1 MQSTKIKNF
10 LRPNNFLIFNFIRY
24 STGYVYLDVKLYLNL
39 ITINYNM
46 ENITKTFKYV
56 DYLWDK
62 AKAASFGDNQVELFL
77 YRSNI
82 LGADLR
88 ITNYGG
94 GNTSCK
100 TIEKDPLTNKEVE
113 VMWVKGSGGDI
124 GTLTRSGI
132 AGLYTGRLRDLK
144 NVYQGLHDEDRMVG
158 LFNHCIYDLDSKAP
172 SIDTPLHGLLP
183 FAHIDHLHPDA
194 LIAVAAAKDS
204 EKVTKEIWGD
214 TMGWVPWQKPGF
226 DLGLQLE
233 KCLAENPG
241 IRGIVLGSHGLF
253 TWGDT
258 SYECYMNSLEVI
270 EMASEYIE
278 QKLEE
283 QGEVFGG
290 QKVESLPKEERL
302 EKAAQ
307 IMPLLRGLASSENRM
322 IGHFTDTDVVMQ
334 YINSND
340 LERLA
345 PMGTSCP
352 DHFLRTK
359 IQPLVLDLDKNEDL
373 SDADAIL
380 SKLEPAFAAYRQE
393 YVDYYNTCKRDNSPA
408 IRDANPVIIIYPG
421 VGMFSFAKN
430 KQTTRVASEF
440 YINAIN
446 VMRGAEA
453 ITEYTSL
460 PRQEAFDIEYW
471 LLEEA
476 KLQRM
481 PKEKPLSR
489 KVALVTGAGGG
500 IGKAIADKLAAE
512 GANVV
517 LTDIN
522 EDALVEANGT
532 YARDV
537 STYALCDVTN
547 TDSIANA
554 YKKAILEFGGVD
566 MIIHSAGLAISK
578 PLTDTTDKDWNI
590 LQSIL
595 VKGQFD
601 LAKQFA
607 VIVRK
612 QGLGGDYIAIASKN
626 GLVAGPNN
634 VAYGTAKAAQ
644 QHMVRLLAAELAKD
658 KVRVNTVN
666 PDGVIVGSKIWEG
679 AWAEGRAKA
688 NGITVE
694 ELPAFYAKR
703 NLLHEIITPDDIA
716 NGVFSLVGIL
726 DKSTG
731 NIINVDGGMANAF
744 VR

>member
-1 MQSTKIKNF
+1 MKKSLTK
-10 LRPNNFLIFNFIRY
+10 FNH
-24 STGYVYLDVKLYLNL
+24 
-39 ITINYNM
+39 
-46 ENITKTFKYV
+46 V
-56 DYLWDK
+56 DYLWDDK
-62 AKAASFGDNQVELFL
+62 KAASYGDDQVGLFL

-100 TIEKDPLTNKEVE
+100 TIEKDPLTNEEVE

-124 GTLTRSGI
+124 GTLNRAGI

-144 NVYQGLHDEDRMVG
+144 NVYGGLEDEDRMVG

-204 EKVTKEIWGD
+204 KKVTKEIWGD
-214 TMGWVPWQKPGF
+214 TMGWVPWQRPGF
-226 DLGLQLE
+226 DLGLQIE
-233 KCLAENPG
+233 KCLDDNPG

-258 SYECYMNSLEVI
+258 SFECYMNSLEVI
-270 EMASEYIE
+270 EMASEFIDKKIKE
-278 QKLEE
+278 K
-283 QGEVFGG
+283 GSVFGG
-290 QKVESLPKEERL
+290 QKIESLPKKERL
-302 EKAAQ
+302 QKAAQ
-307 IMPLLRGLASSENRM
+307 IMPLLRGLCSSENRM
-322 IGHFTDTDVVMQ
+322 IGHFSHTDVVME

-359 IQPLVLDLDKNEDL
+359 IQPLVLTLDKNEDL
-373 SDADAIL
+373 SDADVIFK
-380 SKLEPAFAAYRQE
+380 KLEPAFEAYRQE
-393 YVDYYNTCKRDNSPA
+393 YADYYNTCKRSNSPA
-408 IRDANPVIIIYPG
+408 MRDANPVIIIYPG
-421 VGMFSFAKN
+421 IGMFSFAKN
-430 KQTTRVASEF
+430 KQTTRVANEF

-481 PKEKPLSR
+481 PKEQPLSR
-489 KVALVTGAGGG
+489 KVAFVTGAGGG

-522 EDALVEANGT
+522 EESLITANAM
-532 YARDV
+532 YKRDV
-537 STYALCDVTN
+537 STYAVCDVTN
-547 TDSIANA
+547 TESVASA
-554 YKKAILEFGGVD
+554 YKKACVEFGGVD
-566 MIIHSAGLAISK
+566 IIVHSAGLAISK
-578 PLTDTTDKDWNI
+578 PLLETTDKDWNI
-590 LQSIL
+590 LQSIF

-601 LAKQFA
+601 LAKQFSA
-607 VIVRK
+607 ITRK

-644 QHMVRLLAAELAKD
+644 QHMVRLLATELAKD

-703 NLLHEIITPDDIA
+703 NLLNEIITPDDIA

-731 NIINVDGGMANAF
+731 NILNIDGGMANAF

>member
-1 MQSTKIKNF
+1 MNTTQ
-10 LRPNNFLIFNFIRY
+10 
-24 STGYVYLDVKLYLNL
+24 
-39 ITINYNM
+39 
-46 ENITKTFKYV
+46 KTFKHV
-56 DYLWDK
+56 DYLWDETK
-62 AKAASFGDNQVELFL
+62 AEALGNDQVALFL

-100 TIEKDPLTNKEVE
+100 TIEKDPLTNEKVE

-144 NVYQGLHDEDRMVG
+144 NVYGGLADEDRMVG

-204 EKVTKEIWGD
+204 EQVTKEIWGD
-214 TMGWVPWQKPGF
+214 TMGWVPWQRPGF

-233 KCLAENPG
+233 KCLADNPG

-258 SYECYMNSLEVI
+258 SYDCYMNSLEVI

-278 QKLEE
+278 KKIKEK
-283 QGEVFGG
+283 GSVFGG
-290 QKVESLPKEERL
+290 QKIQSLPKEARL

-307 IMPLLRGLASSENRM
+307 LMPLLRGLCSSENRM
-322 IGHFTDTDVVMQ
+322 IGHFSDDDVVLEF
-334 YINSND
+334 INSND
-340 LERLA
+340 LARLA
-345 PMGTSCP
+345 PLGTSCP

-359 IQPLVLDLDKNEDL
+359 IQPLVLTLDANENLEDSKAVL
-373 SDADAIL
+373 A
-380 SKLEPAFAAYRQE
+380 KLEPAFEQYRKE
-393 YVDYYNTCKRDNSPA
+393 YADYYNTCKKSNSPA
-408 IRDANPVIIIYPG
+408 MRDPNPVIIIYPG
-421 VGMFSFAKN
+421 VGMFSFSKD

-453 ITEYTSL
+453 ITSYTSL

-476 KLQRM
+476 KLSRM

-512 GANVV
+512 GAVVV

-522 EDALVEANGT
+522 EQSLIDAHAT
-532 YARDV
+532 YKRDV
-537 STYALCDVTN
+537 STYAVCDVTD
-547 TDSIANA
+547 TDSIAVA
-554 YKKAILEFGGVD
+554 YKKACLEFGGVD
-566 MIIHSAGLAISK
+566 IVVHSAGLAISK
-578 PLTDTTDKDWNI
+578 ALEDTTDKDWNI
-590 LQSIL
+590 LQNIL

-607 VIVRK
+607 AIARQ
-612 QGLGGDYIAIASKN
+612 QGLGGDFISIASKN

-658 KVRVNTVN
+658 KVRVNTIN

-688 NGITVE
+688 NGITVK

-703 NLLHEIITPDDIA
+703 NLLNEIITPADIA
-716 NGVFSLVGIL
+716 NGVFTFVGIL

>member
-1 MQSTKIKNF
+1 M
-10 LRPNNFLIFNFIRY
+10 L
-24 STGYVYLDVKLYLNL
+24 
-39 ITINYNM
+39 M
-46 ENITKTFKYV
+46 NITTKKFKYV
-56 DYLWDK
+56 DYLWDDK
-62 AKAASFGDNQVELFL
+62 KAAALNDDQVALFL

-100 TIEKDPLTNKEVE
+100 TIEKDPLTNEKVE

-144 NVYQGLHDEDRMVG
+144 NVYGGLSDEDRMVG

-214 TMGWVPWQKPGF
+214 TMGWVPWQRPGF

-233 KCLAENPG
+233 KCLNDNPG

-258 SYECYMNSLEVI
+258 SYECYINSLEVI

-278 QKLEE
+278 KKIKEK
-283 QGEVFGG
+283 GSVFGG
-290 QKVESLPKEERL
+290 QKVSSLPKQERL

-307 IMPLLRGLASSENRM
+307 LMPLLRGLCSSENQM
-322 IGHFTDTDVVMQ
+322 IGHFSDSDVVLEF
-334 YINSND
+334 INSND
-340 LERLA
+340 LARLA

-359 IQPLVLDLDKNEDL
+359 IQPLVLTLDAQEDL
-373 SDADAIL
+373 SDSKAIL
-380 SKLEPAFAAYRQE
+380 KKLEPAFETYRQE
-393 YVDYYNTCKRDNSPA
+393 YADYYNTCKKPNSPA
-408 IRDANPVIIIYPG
+408 MRDPNPVIIIYPG
-421 VGMFSFAKN
+421 VGMFSFSKD

-453 ITEYTSL
+453 ITSYTSL

-476 KLQRM
+476 KLSRM

-489 KVALVTGAGGG
+489 KIALVTGAGGG

-522 EDALVEANGT
+522 EDSLKEANAT
-532 YARDV
+532 YKRDV
-537 STYALCDVTN
+537 STYAVCDVTSYN
-547 TDSIANA
+547 SIKEAFD
-554 YKKAILEFGGVD
+554 KACLEFGGVD
-566 MIIHSAGLAISK
+566 IIVHSAGLAISK
-578 PLTDTTDKDWNI
+578 PIEETTEKDWDI
-590 LQSIL
+590 LQNVL
-595 VKGQFD
+595 VKGQFE
-601 LAKQFA
+601 LAK
-607 VIVRK
+607 VGVEVMRK
-612 QGLGGDYIAIASKN
+612 QNLGGNFISIASKN
-626 GLVAGPNN
+626 GLVSGPNN
-634 VAYGTAKAAQ
+634 VGYGTAKAAQ
-644 QHMVRLLAAELAKD
+644 QHMARLLAAELAPD
-658 KVRVNTVN
+658 KIRVNTVN

-688 NGITVE
+688 YGITVE
-694 ELPAFYAKR
+694 ELPAHYAKR
-703 NLLHEIITPDDIA
+703 NLLNEIIYPEDIA
-716 NGVFSLVGIL
+716 NGVFSLVAIL
-726 DKSTG
+726 DKTTG
-731 NIINVDGGMANAF
+731 NIVNVDGGMANAF

>member
-1 MQSTKIKNF
+1 MVFFIVEA
-10 LRPNNFLIFNFIRY
+10 IFVFHN
-24 STGYVYLDVKLYLNL
+24 SNKMSKSNQ
-39 ITINYNM
+39 N
-46 ENITKTFKYV
+46 FKYV
-56 DYLWDK
+56 DYLWDHNK
-62 AKAASFGDNQVELFL
+62 AKSLGDDQVALFL

-100 TIEKDPLTNKEVE
+100 TIEKDPLTNEEVE

-132 AGLYTGRLRDLK
+132 AGLYTNRLRDLK

-194 LIAVAAAKDS
+194 LIAVAAAENS
-204 EKVTKEIWGD
+204 EQVTKEIWGD
-214 TMGWVPWQKPGF
+214 TMGWVPWQRPGF

-233 KCLAENPG
+233 KCLKDNPG

-258 SYECYMNSLEVI
+258 SYECYINSLEVI
-270 EMASEYIE
+270 EMASDYIE
-278 QKLEE
+278 KKIKEK
-283 QGEVFGG
+283 GSVFGG
-290 QKVESLPKEERL
+290 QKLESLAKEERL

-307 IMPLLRGLASSENRM
+307 IMPLLRGLCSSENRM
-322 IGHFTDTDVVMQ
+322 IGHFTDSPVVME

-340 LERLA
+340 LERLV
-345 PMGTSCP
+345 PLGTSCP

-359 IQPLVLDLDKNEDL
+359 IQPLVLTLDKNEDL
-373 SDADAIL
+373 SDAEAVL
-380 SKLEPAFAAYRQE
+380 KKLTPAFEAYRKE
-393 YVDYYNTCKRDNSPA
+393 YANYYSTCKRDNSPA
-408 IRDANPVIIIYPG
+408 MRDPNPVIIIYPG

-453 ITEYTSL
+453 ISSYTSL

-481 PKEKPLSR
+481 PKEQPLSR
-489 KVALVTGAGGG
+489 RVALVTGAGGG
-500 IGKAIADKLAAE
+500 IGKAIADKLADE

-522 EDALVEANGT
+522 EESLKAAHLT
-532 YARDV
+532 YKKDV
-537 STYALCDVTN
+537 ADYSICDVTN
-547 TDSIANA
+547 NDSIE
-554 YKKAILEFGGVD
+554 KAFIKACIAFGGVD
-566 MIIHSAGLAISK
+566 IIVHSAGLAISK
-578 PLTDTTDKDWNI
+578 PIEETSEKDWDI
-590 LQSIL
+590 LQNVL
-595 VKGQFD
+595 VKGQFE
-601 LAKQFA
+601 LAKA
-607 VIVRK
+607 GVEIMRK
-612 QGLGGDYIAIASKN
+612 QNLGGDFISIASKN
-626 GLVAGPNN
+626 GLVSGPNN
-634 VAYGTAKAAQ
+634 VGYGTAKAAQ
-644 QHMVRLLAAELAKD
+644 QHMSRLLAAELAKD
-658 KVRVNTVN
+658 KIRVNVVN

-688 NGITVE
+688 YGISVE
-694 ELPAFYAKR
+694 ELPSHYAKR
-703 NLLHEIITPDDIA
+703 NLLNEIIYPADIA
-716 NGVFSLVGIL
+716 NGVFSLVAIL

>member
-1 MQSTKIKNF
+1 MVKN
-10 LRPNNFLIFNFIRY
+10 
-24 STGYVYLDVKLYLNL
+24 
-39 ITINYNM
+39 
-46 ENITKTFKYV
+46 FKYV
-56 DYLWDK
+56 DYLWDDE
-62 AKAASFGDNQVELFL
+62 KAASFGDNQVDLFL

-100 TIEKDPLTNKEVE
+100 TIEKDPLTNEEVE

-158 LFNHCIYDLDSKAP
+158 LFNHCIYDLNSKAP

-214 TMGWVPWQKPGF
+214 TMGWVPWQRPGF

-233 KCLAENPG
+233 KCLNDNPG

-278 QKLEE
+278 RKVKEK
-283 QGEVFGG
+283 GSVFGG
-290 QKVESLPKEERL
+290 QKIESLPKEERY

-307 IMPLLRGLASSENRM
+307 IMPLLRGLCSSENRM
-322 IGHFTDTDVVMQ
+322 IGHFSDTDVVME

-373 SDADAIL
+373 TNSEAVL
-380 SKLEPAFAAYRQE
+380 KKLEPAFEAYRQE
-393 YVDYYNTCKRDNSPA
+393 YIDYYNTCKKDNSPA

-500 IGKAIADKLAAE
+500 IGKAIADKLAEE

-522 EDALVEANGT
+522 EEALVEANAT

-537 STYALCDVTN
+537 ATYAVCDVTN
-547 TDSIANA
+547 TDSIASA
-554 YKKAILEFGGVD
+554 YKKACVEFGGVD
-566 MIIHSAGLAISK
+566 IVVHSAGLAISK
-578 PLTDTTDKDWNI
+578 PLVDTTDKDWNI
-590 LQSIL
+590 LQNIL

-601 LAKQFA
+601 LAKQF
-607 VIVRK
+607 VGIVRK

-644 QHMVRLLAAELAKD
+644 QHMVRLMAAELAKD

-694 ELPAFYAKR
+694 ELPEFYAKR
-703 NLLHEIITPDDIA
+703 NLLNKIITPDDIA
-716 NGVFSLVGIL
+716 KGVFSLVAIL

>member
-1 MQSTKIKNF
+1 MTQS
-10 LRPNNFLIFNFIRY
+10 
-24 STGYVYLDVKLYLNL
+24 
-39 ITINYNM
+39 
-46 ENITKTFKYV
+46 FKYV
-56 DYLWDK
+56 DYLWDEE
-62 AKAASFGDNQVELFL
+62 KAATLGDNQVELFL

-100 TIEKDPLTNKEVE
+100 TIEKDPLTNEEVE

-124 GTLTRSGI
+124 GTLKRSGI
-132 AGLYTGRLRDLK
+132 AGLYTERLRDLK

-233 KCLAENPG
+233 KCLADNPG

-258 SYECYMNSLEVI
+258 SFECYMNSLEVI

-278 QKLEE
+278 QKLKE

-302 EKAAQ
+302 GKAAQ
-307 IMPLLRGLASSENRM
+307 IMPLLRGLCSSENRM
-322 IGHFTDTDVVMQ
+322 IGHFSDSDVVMQ

-359 IQPLVLDLDKNEDL
+359 IQPLVLSLDKSEDL
-373 SDADAIL
+373 SNADAIL
-380 SKLEPAFAAYRQE
+380 AKLEPAFEAYRQE
-393 YVDYYNTCKRDNSPA
+393 YVDYYNTCKKDNSPA

-522 EDALVEANGT
+522 EDALVEANAT

-537 STYALCDVTN
+537 SSYAVCDVTN
-547 TDSIANA
+547 TESIASA
-554 YKKAILEFGGVD
+554 YKKAIIEFGGVD
-566 MIIHSAGLAISK
+566 MIVHSAGLAISK
-578 PLTDTTDKDWNI
+578 PLTETTDKDWNI
-590 LQSIL
+590 LQNIL

-607 VIVRK
+607 LIVRK

-703 NLLHEIITPDDIA
+703 NLLNEIITPDDIA

>member
-1 MQSTKIKNF
+1 MEK
-10 LRPNNFLIFNFIRY
+10 IFNH
-24 STGYVYLDVKLYLNL
+24 
-39 ITINYNM
+39 
-46 ENITKTFKYV
+46 V
-56 DYLWDK
+56 DYLWDEAK
-62 AKAASFGDNQVELFL
+62 AKSFGNDQVALFL

-82 LGADLR
+82 LGSDLR

-94 GNTSCK
+94 GNTSCR
-100 TIEKDPLTNKEVE
+100 TIETDPLTNEKIE
-113 VMWVKGSGGDI
+113 VMWIKGSGGDI
-124 GTLTRSGI
+124 GTLTRTGV
-132 AGLYTGRLRDLK
+132 AGLYTDRLRDLK
-144 NVYQGLHDEDRMVG
+144 NVYGGLGDEDRMVG

-183 FAHIDHLHPDA
+183 FKHIDHLHPDA

-204 EKVTKEIWGD
+204 EKITKEIWGD
-214 TMGWVPWQKPGF
+214 AMGWVPWQRPGF
-226 DLGLQLE
+226 DLALQLE
-233 KCLAENPG
+233 KCLNDNPD

-258 SYECYMNSLEVI
+258 SYDCYINSLEVI
-270 EMASEYIE
+270 EMASEFIANKIE
-278 QKLEE
+278 EK
-283 QGEVFGG
+283 GSVFGG
-290 QKVESLPKEERL
+290 QKIESLPQEERL
-302 EKAAQ
+302 DKAAHL
-307 IMPLLRGLASSENRM
+307 MPILRGLCSSENRM
-322 IGHFTDTDVVMQ
+322 IGHFSDSDVVMD

-345 PMGTSCP
+345 PLGTSCP

-359 IQPLVLDLDKNEDL
+359 IQPLVLPLDKDEDL
-373 SDADAIL
+373 SDTESVLA
-380 SKLEPAFAAYRQE
+380 KLQPAFEAFREE
-393 YVDYYNTCKRDNSPA
+393 YLEYYNACKNDNSPV

-481 PKEKPLSR
+481 PKEQALSR
-489 KVALVTGAGGG
+489 KVALVTGAAGG
-500 IGKAIADKLAAE
+500 IGKAIADKLVAE

-517 LTDIN
+517 LTDID
-522 EDALVEANGT
+522 EQSLLEANAT
-532 YARDV
+532 YKRDI
-537 STYALCDVTN
+537 SSYAVCNV
-547 TDSIANA
+547 TDSNSIAA
-554 YKKAILEFGGVD
+554 AFKKACLEFGGVD
-566 MIIHSAGLAISK
+566 IIVHSAGLAISK
-578 PLTDTTDKDWNI
+578 PLEETTHKDWSI
-590 LQSIL
+590 LQDVL

-601 LAKQFA
+601 MAKQG
-607 VIVRK
+607 VEIMRK
-612 QGLGGDYIAIASKN
+612 QKLGGDYIAIASKN
-626 GLVAGPNN
+626 GLVSGPNN

-644 QHMVRLLAAELAKD
+644 QHMTRLLAAELGKD
-658 KVRVNTVN
+658 HIRVNTVN

-679 AWAEGRAKA
+679 DWAAGRAKA
-688 NGITVE
+688 YGITVE
-694 ELPAFYAKR
+694 ELPNHYAKR
-703 NLLHEIITPDDIA
+703 NLLNEIIYPDDIA
-716 NGVFSLVGIL
+716 NGVFACVGVL
-726 DKSTG
+726 EKTTG

>member
-1 MQSTKIKNF
+1 METATKNF
-10 LRPNNFLIFNFIRY
+10 
-24 STGYVYLDVKLYLNL
+24 KH
-39 ITINYNM
+39 
-46 ENITKTFKYV
+46 V
-56 DYLWDK
+56 DYLWDDTK
-62 AKAASFGDNQVELFL
+62 AEALGDDQVALFL

-100 TIEKDPLTNKEVE
+100 TIEKDPLTNEEVE

-144 NVYQGLHDEDRMVG
+144 NVYGGLADEDRMVG

-204 EKVTKEIWGD
+204 EQVTKEIWGD
-214 TMGWVPWQKPGF
+214 TMGWVPWQRPGF

-233 KCLAENPG
+233 KCLADNPG
-241 IRGIVLGSHGLF
+241 IRGIILGSHGLF

-270 EMASEYIE
+270 EKASDYIE
-278 QKLEE
+278 KKIKEK
-283 QGEVFGG
+283 GAVFGG
-290 QKVESLPKEERL
+290 QKIESLPKEQRL

-307 IMPLLRGLASSENRM
+307 LMPLLRGLCSSENRM
-322 IGHFTDTDVVMQ
+322 IGHFSDSDVVLEF
-334 YINSND
+334 INSND
-340 LERLA
+340 LARLA
-345 PMGTSCP
+345 PLGTSCP

-359 IQPLVLDLDKNEDL
+359 IQPLVLTLDANENLEDSKAVL
-373 SDADAIL
+373 A
-380 SKLEPAFAAYRQE
+380 KLEPAFEQYRKEYAA
-393 YVDYYNTCKRDNSPA
+393 YYNTCKKSNSPA
-408 IRDANPVIIIYPG
+408 MRDPNPVIIIYPG
-421 VGMFSFAKN
+421 VGMFSFSKD

-453 ITEYTSL
+453 ITSYTSL

-476 KLQRM
+476 KLSRM

-489 KVALVTGAGGG
+489 KVAFVTGAGGG

-512 GANVV
+512 GAVVV

-522 EDALVEANGT
+522 EQSLIEAHAT
-532 YARDV
+532 YKRDV
-537 STYALCDVTN
+537 STYAVCDVTN
-547 TDSIANA
+547 TDSIAAA
-554 YKKAILEFGGVD
+554 YKKACLEFGGVD
-566 MIIHSAGLAISK
+566 IVVHSAGLAISK
-578 PLTDTTDKDWNI
+578 ALEDTTDKDWNI
-590 LQSIL
+590 LQNIL

-601 LAKQFA
+601 LAKQA
-607 VIVRK
+607 TEIMRK

-658 KVRVNTVN
+658 KIRVNTIN

-688 NGITVE
+688 NGITVA

-703 NLLHEIITPDDIA
+703 NLLNEIITPADIA
-716 NGVFSLVGIL
+716 NAVFTFVGIL

>member
-1 MQSTKIKNF
+1 MGI
-10 LRPNNFLIFNFIRY
+10 
-24 STGYVYLDVKLYLNL
+24 
-39 ITINYNM
+39 
-46 ENITKTFKYV
+46 KTFKHV
-56 DYLWDK
+56 DYLWDEKK
-62 AKAASFGDNQVELFL
+62 ALELGNDQVALFL

-82 LGADLR
+82 LGSDLR

-100 TIEKDPLTNKEVE
+100 TIEKDPLTNEKVE
-113 VMWVKGSGGDI
+113 VMWIKGSGGDI

-132 AGLYTGRLRDLK
+132 AGLYTERLRNLK
-144 NVYQGLHDEDRMVG
+144 KVYKGLYDEDRMVG
-158 LFNHCIYDLDSKAP
+158 LFNHCIYDLDSRAP

-183 FAHIDHLHPDA
+183 FKHIDHLHPDA

-214 TMGWVPWQKPGF
+214 TMGWVPWQRPGF

-233 KCLAENPG
+233 KCLNENPG

-258 SYECYMNSLEVI
+258 SYECYINSLEVI
-270 EMASEYIE
+270 ETASDYIE
-278 QKLEE
+278 KKIKE

-290 QKVESLPKEERL
+290 QKVESLPAKDRK

-307 IMPLLRGLASSENRM
+307 LMPLLRGLCSSENRM
-322 IGHFTDTDVVMQ
+322 IGHFTDADVVME

-340 LERLA
+340 LEKLA

-359 IQPLVLDLDKNEDL
+359 IQPLVLTLDASEDVSNAEEVL
-373 SDADAIL
+373 K
-380 SKLEPAFAAYRQE
+380 KLEPAFEQYRKE
-393 YVDYYNTCKRDNSPA
+393 YKEYYENCRHDNSPA
-408 IRDANPVIIIYPG
+408 MRDPNPVIIIYPG
-421 VGMFSFAKN
+421 VGMFSFSKN

-453 ITEYTSL
+453 ISAYTSL

-481 PKEKPLSR
+481 PKEQPLSR

-500 IGKAIADKLAAE
+500 IGKAIADKLAE
-512 GANVV
+512 HGANVV
-517 LTDIN
+517 LTDIAQ
-522 EDALVEANGT
+522 DRLKEAVGT
-532 YARDV
+532 YPRDV
-537 STYALCDVTN
+537 ASYAVCDVTSSG
-547 TDSIANA
+547 SIENA
-554 YKKAILEFGGVD
+554 YKSACLEFGGVD
-566 MIIHSAGLAISK
+566 LVIHSAGLAISK
-578 PLTDTTDKDWNI
+578 PLGETTEKDWDL
-590 LQSIL
+590 LQNVL
-595 VKGQFD
+595 VKGQFE
-601 LAKQFA
+601 LY
-607 VIVRK
+607 K
-612 QGLGGDYIAIASKN
+612 QGVAIMEKQNLGGDIISIASKN
-626 GLVAGPNN
+626 GLVSGPNN
-634 VAYGTAKAAQ
+634 VGYGTAKAAQ
-644 QHMVRLLAAELAKD
+644 QHMVRLLAAELGGKGI
-658 KVRVNTVN
+658 RVNTVN

-679 AWAEGRAKA
+679 DWAEGRAKA
-688 NGITVE
+688 YGITVE
-694 ELPAFYAKR
+694 ELPAHYAKR
-703 NLLHEIITPDDIA
+703 NLLNEIIYPEDIA
-716 NGVFSLVGIL
+716 NGVFAFVGLL

-744 VR
+744 TR

>member
-1 MQSTKIKNF
+1 MQ
-10 LRPNNFLIFNFIRY
+10 
-24 STGYVYLDVKLYLNL
+24 
-39 ITINYNM
+39 
-46 ENITKTFKYV
+46 KTFQHV
-56 DYLWDK
+56 NYLWDEKK
-62 AKAASFGDNQVELFL
+62 ANELGDDQVALFL

-100 TIEKDPLTNKEVE
+100 TIEKDPLTNEEVE
-113 VMWVKGSGGDI
+113 VMWIKGSGGDI
-124 GTLTRSGI
+124 GTLDRAGI
-132 AGLYTGRLRDLK
+132 AGLYTERLRNLK
-144 NVYQGLHDEDRMVG
+144 NVYEGLHDEDRMVG
-158 LFNHCIYDLDSKAP
+158 LFNHCIYDLDSRAP

-183 FAHIDHLHPDA
+183 FKHIDHLHPDA

-214 TMGWVPWQKPGF
+214 TMGWVPWQRPGF

-233 KCLAENPG
+233 KCLNDNPG

-270 EMASEYIE
+270 EMASEYIA
-278 QKLEE
+278 KKIEE

-290 QKVESLPKEERL
+290 QKVQSLPADERKD
-302 EKAAQ
+302 KASQ
-307 IMPLLRGLASSENRM
+307 LMPLLRGLCSSENRM
-322 IGHFTDTDVVMQ
+322 IGHFTDTDVVLE

-359 IQPLVLDLDKNEDL
+359 IQPLVLKLDANEDL
-373 SDADAIL
+373 GDPEAIL
-380 SKLEPAFAAYRQE
+380 KKLEPEFEQYRKE
-393 YVDYYNTCKRDNSPA
+393 YAQYYESCKRDNSPA
-408 IRDANPVIIIYPG
+408 MRDPNPVIIIYPG

-430 KQTTRVASEF
+430 KQTARVASEF
-440 YINAIN
+440 YVNAIN

-489 KVALVTGAGGG
+489 KVALVTGGGGG

-517 LTDIN
+517 LTDIA
-522 EDALVEANGT
+522 EDRLKEGVAT
-532 YARDV
+532 YKGDTA
-537 STYALCDVTN
+537 SYAVCDVTKSE
-547 TDSIANA
+547 SIAAA
-554 YKKAILEFGGVD
+554 YKKACLDFGGVD
-566 MIIHSAGLAISK
+566 IVVHSAGLAISK
-578 PLTDTTDKDWNI
+578 PLTETTEKDWDI
-590 LQSIL
+590 LQNVL
-595 VKGQFD
+595 VKGQFE
-601 LAKQFA
+601 LAKQA
-607 VIVRK
+607 VKIMRT
-612 QGLGGDYIAIASKN
+612 QGLGGDFISIASKN
-626 GLVAGPNN
+626 GLVSGPNN
-634 VAYGTAKAAQ
+634 VGYGTAKAAQ
-644 QHMVRLLAAELAKD
+644 QHMARLLAAELGGD
-658 KVRVNTVN
+658 KIRVNTVN

-679 AWAEGRAKA
+679 DWAEGRAKA
-688 NGITVE
+688 YGISVE
-694 ELPAFYAKR
+694 ELPAHYAKR
-703 NLLHEIITPDDIA
+703 NLMNEIIYPADIA
-716 NGVFSLVGIL
+716 DGVFAFVGL
-726 DKSTG
+726 LNKSTG